1 MLSTELE
8 IAIQVAAGEAQ
19 VRKHEFFGLEHML
32 YALLHDGKTAH
43 VIGGCG
49 ADVDRLKK
57 QLDKHLADDVPA
69 VDDEDQAMAQPT
81 IGLQRTIQR
90 AAMHVRGS
98 GKDKVH
104 GPNVLVSMFAEED
117 NFAVYFL
124 LEHGVTRLD
133 IVTFLSHGSDDDLD
147 EDERLFL
154 ENEAD
159 EDDDEDSFGAA
170 QPSALVQY
178 CTNLNEEARQGHI
191 DPLVGRADELDRVAH
206 VLMRRRKNNPLLVGD
221 SGVGKTA
228 IVEGL
233 AREIVAGN
241 APGPLAKATI
251 FALDIGALLAG
262 AKYRGDFEKRLKA
275 VLKELAAHEGPSILF
290 ADELHTIVGAGA
302 TSGGSLDAS
311 NLLKPALASG
321 KLRCIGSTTYEEM
334 RTHILRDRA
343 FARRFQKID
352 VGELSTD
359 ETTQV
364 LKGLRK
370 RYEDHHG
377 VRYSDAAI
385 KAAVTLSSR
394 YMHDRRL
401 PDKAIDLIDEAGA
414 AVRLRRAKRMHPK
427 RKARGNATDAQM
439 DAAIAAAEVTAELP
453 PPIPDAAESAQDS
466 GSPDNAKNAE
476 KAENTDKPRLRVTA
490 RDIESVLAKM
500 AQIPERQVAGDE
512 RESLARLDADLKAV
526 VFGQDDACDQVA
538 TAVKVSRSG
547 LGATDKPTGV
557 FMFTGPTGVGKTE
570 LAKQLASTLGL
581 EFVRFD
587 MSEYMERHTVSRLI
601 GAPPGYVG
609 FDQGGLLTEAI
620 SKTPHAVLLLDEI
633 EKAHPDVFNVL
644 LQVFDS
650 GRLTDNNGKTT
661 DFRHVIVIMTS
672 NVGARELERGRLG
685 FGGEHDAGGDED
697 MAYKRVFAPEFRN
710 RIDARIPFARL
721 SPEVMGLIVDKFVAA
736 IGAQLAERKVTI
748 ELTKAAR
755 TYFSEKGY
763 DPKFGARPMQRL
775 LHDEV
780 RKPLADELLFGKLS
794 RGGAVLVDV
803 KDGEL
808 TFDIPSGE

>member
-32 YALLHDGKTAH
+32 YALLHDGKTAL
-43 VIGGCG
+43 VIDRCGG
-49 ADVDRLKK
+49 DVDRLKSA
-57 QLDKHLADDVPA
+57 LDDFLQREVPEVDPEVRA
-69 VDDEDQAMAQPT
+69 VAQPT

-98 GKDKVH
+98 GRDKVH
-104 GPNVLVSMFAEED
+104 GHNVLVSMYAED
-117 NFAVYFL
+117 DSFAVYFL
-124 LEHGVTRLD
+124 LQEGVTRLD
-133 IVTFLSHGSDDDLD
+133 IVSFLSHGI
-147 EDERLFL
+147 
-154 ENEAD
+154 D
-159 EDDDEDSFGAA
+159 EDDDEEAALFLESQGDGEFGEDEDEDEGEGGR
-170 QPSALVQY
+170 SGNKKALQQY
-178 CTNLNEEARQGHI
+178 CTNLNEEAEQGRI
-191 DPLVGRADELDRVAH
+191 DPLVGRSAELERVAH

-233 AREIVAGN
+233 AREVVAGR
-241 APGPLAKATI
+241 APGPLADATI
-251 FALDIGALLAG
+251 YALDIGALLAG

-275 VLKELAAHEGPSILF
+275 VLRELAEHPGQTILF

-352 VGELSTD
+352 VGELSPD

-370 RYEDHHG
+370 RYEEHHG

-385 KAAVTLSSR
+385 KAAATLSSR

-414 AVRLRRAKRMHPK
+414 AVRLRRARRDQKIGKH
-427 RKARGNATDAQM
+427 ARGNATDAEIE
-439 DAAIAAAEVTAELP
+439 AAIEAAEAAAELP
-453 PPIPDAAESAQDS
+453 PPVPVDGAAP
-466 GSPDNAKNAE
+466 GAE
-476 KAENTDKPRLRVTA
+476 TSEPKDERPKLRVTV
-490 RDIESVLAKM
+490 RDIEAVLAKM
-500 AQIPERQVAGDE
+500 AQIPERQVASDE
-512 RESLARLDADLKAV
+512 RDSLARLEQELKDV
-526 VFGQDDACDQVA
+526 VFGQDDACEQVA
-538 TAVKVSRSG
+538 TAVKVARSG
-547 LGATDKPTGV
+547 LGTQDKPTGV

-570 LAKQLASTLGL
+570 LAKQLAGTLGL

-620 SKTPHAVLLLDEI
+620 AKTPHAVLLLDEI

-672 NVGARELERGRLG
+672 NVGARELEKGRLG
-685 FGGEHDAGGDED
+685 FGGGDAGGDED
-697 MAYKRVFAPEFRN
+697 RAYKRAFAPEFRN
-710 RIDARIPFARL
+710 RIDARIRFARL
-721 SPEVMGLIVDKFVAA
+721 SPDVMGLIVDKFMGE
-736 IGAQLAERKVTI
+736 ISAQLAERRVTI
-748 ELTKAAR
+748 ELTDAAR
-755 TYFSEKGY
+755 AWFAKKGY
-763 DPKFGARPMQRL
+763 DPKCGARPMQRL

-780 RKPLADELLFGKLS
+780 RKPLTDELLFGKLS
-794 RGGAVLVDV
+794 KGGTVTVDIEDDKPTFECVPRGG
-803 KDGEL
+803 
-808 TFDIPSGE
+808 